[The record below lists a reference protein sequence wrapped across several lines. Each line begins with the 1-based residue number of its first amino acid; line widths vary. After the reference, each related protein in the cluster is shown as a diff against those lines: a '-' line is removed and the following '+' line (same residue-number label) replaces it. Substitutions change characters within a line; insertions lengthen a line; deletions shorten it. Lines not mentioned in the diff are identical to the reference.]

1 MSVRSAVFATLML
14 GGLGVGSA
22 QAATLTATTLFPIG
36 GNGSFVIE
44 FDDLNGN
51 SLFDISEL
59 ASFSGFLSFFGQ
71 DIVRVIGVPEIS
83 GISVAGTVFGATGLF
98 SSFLNFEENG
108 LVDLKADLSAS
119 VNNWSYEITGLNTSP
134 VPLPAA
140 LPFLAS
146 GLGALGLLGWRR
158 RKCAAA

>member
-1 MSVRSAVFATLML
+1 MVTSGARVPDLAS
-14 GGLGVGSA
+14 
-22 QAATLTATTLFPIG
+22 ATLTATTLFPIG

-59 ASFSGFLSFFGQ
+59 ASFSGFLSVFGQ

-83 GISVAGTVFGATGLF
+83 GISVAGTVFGATGLI

-108 LVDLKADLSAS
+108 LVDLNADLSVS